1 MIPAIALP
9 ETVAPVMIETELDCQ
24 RVQERIDLLLGCLE
38 DTAEEMELIALTE
51 AFEEWEQKRWLQ

>member
-1 MIPAIALP
+1 MTLEPAVRPELPAL
-9 ETVAPVMIETELDCQ
+9 IETELDCQ

-38 DTAEEMELIALTE
+38 DTAEEAELIGLTE